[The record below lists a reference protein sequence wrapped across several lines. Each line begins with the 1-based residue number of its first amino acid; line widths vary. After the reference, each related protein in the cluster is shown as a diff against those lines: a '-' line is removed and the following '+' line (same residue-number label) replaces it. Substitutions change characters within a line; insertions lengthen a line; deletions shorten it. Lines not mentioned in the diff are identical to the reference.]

1 MIVNSD
7 STLHNSRPRRERG
20 FVLVCVLWLIAI
32 LTVITIGFGRRSMM
46 DLRAARLT
54 LDHAEAMML
63 ARGAVERGIVELRNK
78 ASIDAYY
85 EMEGY
90 TGYDQ
95 VWAQKVD
102 LFKDG
107 KLYQKRDGEEFDD
120 DTCGFVIRDSESRIN
135 LNASSDRILE
145 NIKSIKKSAM
155 KKILRRRAGQAEDE
169 DNPALTFQTI
179 EEIRFAQGVDDDDW
193 FGKDDKPP
201 LRGILTCWGDGLIN
215 VNTAPTVVLRCIPD
229 LGEDAIHAINAYRT
243 GGDGLLATSD
253 DKSFKSMDELVEKTG
268 VGGDALFALRTYC
281 KTNSTYFT
289 ITGIATRRQGKIRAE
304 CTAVVQI
311 DDTQAQVIKWQEE
324 PFGS

>member
-1 MIVNSD
+1 
-7 STLHNSRPRRERG
+7 
-20 FVLVCVLWLIAI
+20 VLVCVLWLIAI

-78 ASIDAYY
+78 ASIDSYY

-95 VWAQKVD
+95 VWAKKVD

-107 KLYQKRDGEEFDD
+107 KLYEKRDGEEYADD
-120 DTCGFVIRDSESRIN
+120 FCAFVIRDAESRIN
-135 LNASSDRILE
+135 LNTSSDRVLE
-145 NIKSIKKSAM
+145 NIKSIKKSAI

-169 DNPALTFQTI
+169 DNPALTFQSI
-179 EEIRFAQGVDDDDW
+179 EEIRFSQGVDDDDW
-193 FGKDDKPP
+193 FGKGDKPA
-201 LRGILTCWGDGLIN
+201 LRSILSCWGDGLIN
-215 VNTAPTVVLRCIPD
+215 INTAPDVVLRCVPD
-229 LGEDAIHAINAYRT
+229 LGEDAIRAVNAYRT
-243 GGDGLLATSD
+243 GSDGILATGD
-253 DKSFKSMDELVEKTG
+253 DKSFKSIDELAEKTG
-268 VGGDALFALRTYC
+268 IGGDAMLALRTYC

-289 ITGIATRRQGKIRAE
+289 ITGVATRRQGKIRAE
-304 CTAVVQI
+304 CSAVVQI
-311 DDTQAQVIKWQEE
+311 DDTEARLIKWQEE